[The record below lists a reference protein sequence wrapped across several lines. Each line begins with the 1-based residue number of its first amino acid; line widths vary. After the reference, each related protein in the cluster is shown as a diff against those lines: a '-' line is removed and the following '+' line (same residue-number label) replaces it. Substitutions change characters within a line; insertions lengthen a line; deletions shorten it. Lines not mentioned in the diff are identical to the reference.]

1 MNAMDS
7 KSIEYFLRVVE
18 FGSINKAAGD
28 LNISQPSLSRIVSS
42 LEHEMGTALFT
53 RTQGGVQLTDAGR
66 LLSDRARPLLAQFT
80 LLKDQLGETSGQVAL
95 GIPPSWQEVFTSDLI
110 KTIMKDFPGVTLR
123 IHEGVSHMLR
133 EHMIAGL
140 LDLCIIPFSSIPLNG
155 YTQTNLVRDP
165 LVLVGHASQMLNPD
179 EPVPLSKL
187 DGIKLVLPGKPNA
200 IRQLIEHSL
209 QRKSLKFKLA
219 MQVDTLA
226 LCMNV
231 ASQNLAFT
239 VVPACA
245 VANLSD
251 TKDISWSPIK
261 GLYLTWALYENDSRS
276 HSSAVK
282 QCKRAL
288 ISTLQNSLS
297 QGKWPGAEKVTSGNK
312 F

>member
-1 MNAMDS
+1 MDS
-7 KSIEYFLRVVE
+7 KSIEFFLRVVE

-28 LNISQPSLSRIVSS
+28 LNISQPSLSRVISS

-66 LLSDRARPLLAQFT
+66 LLSDRARPLLSQFA
-80 LLKDQLGETSGQVAL
+80 LLKEQLGETSGQVAL
-95 GIPPSWQEVFTSDLI
+95 GIPPSWQEVFTSKLI
-110 KTIMKDFPGVTLR
+110 HQIMIESPGVTLR
-123 IHEGVSHMLR
+123 IHEGVSHILR

-140 LDLCIIPFSSIPLNG
+140 LDLCIIPFSSTPLNG
-155 YTQTNLVRDP
+155 YTQTGLVREP
-165 LVLVGHASQMLNPD
+165 LVLVGHKSEGLRPS
-179 EPVPLSKL
+179 EPVALAKL
-187 DGIKLVLPGKPNA
+187 NDIKLVLPGKPNA

-209 QRKSLKFKLA
+209 QRKSMKFKLA

-245 VANLSD
+245 VVNI
-251 TKDISWSPIK
+251 KHNEEICWSPIK
-261 GLYLTWALYENDSRS
+261 GLYLTWALFENDLRS

-282 QCKRAL
+282 ECKKAL
-288 ISTLQNSLS
+288 LETLRDSLS
-297 QGKWPGAEKVTSGNK
+297 SGNWTGAERISRAGKS
-312 F
+312 

>member
-1 MNAMDS
+1 MDS
-7 KSIEYFLRVVE
+7 KSIEFFLRVVE

-42 LEHEMGTALFT
+42 LEHEIGAVLFT

-66 LLSDRARPLLAQFT
+66 LLADRARPLLAQFA

-110 KTIMKDFPGVTLR
+110 KRIMANSPGVTLR

-133 EHMIAGL
+133 EHMVAGL
-140 LDLCIIPFSSIPLNG
+140 LDLCIIPLSSIPLNG
-155 YTQTNLVRDP
+155 YTQTNLVREP
-165 LVLVGHASQMLNPD
+165 LVLVGHASEMLDPN
-179 EPVPLSKL
+179 EPVSLSKL
-187 DGIKLVLPGKPNA
+187 DDIKLVLPGKPNA

-209 QRKSLKFKLA
+209 QRKSLKFRLA
-219 MQVDTLA
+219 LQVDTLA

-245 VANLSD
+245 VANLSH
-251 TKDISWSPIK
+251 TKDITWSPIK
-261 GLYLTWALYENDSRS
+261 GLYLTWALYENESRT
-276 HSSAVK
+276 HSTAVNE
-282 QCKRAL
+282 CKRAL
-288 ISTLQNSLS
+288 MATLQKSLS
-297 QGKWPGAEKVTSGNK
+297 DGRWPGVEKVSKGNR